1 MSALTFRDL
10 SGMDEFAQAEE
21 LQRIVW
27 GAGDTPDPGDLLMVI
42 SHEGG
47 LTGGAFLGDRLVGYV
62 FGFPTRDP
70 AIQHSHRLAVHPDMR
85 GQGLALRLKQYQR
98 TWCLARGI
106 SLVRWTFDPLRH
118 TNAHLN
124 VARLGCTI
132 FTYHCDYYGV
142 MKGINAGVPSDRLL
156 ADWRLDDP
164 HVAALAAGTPALR
177 AARIE
182 QRITIPR
189 DFETML
195 TSDIPA
201 ATAERLRVRGE
212 MQRAFASGLVIAGYD
227 AAANSYLLTPA

>member
-1 MSALTFRDL
+1 MSEIIFRDL
-10 SGMDEFAQAEE
+10 SGMDEFAAAEE
-21 LQRIVW
+21 LQRVVW
-27 GAGDTPDPGDLLMVI
+27 GRGDTPDPGDLLMVI

-47 LTGGAFLGDRLVGYV
+47 LTGGAFLGEQLVGYV
-62 FGFPTRDP
+62 FGFPSRDP
-70 AIQHSHRLAVHPDMR
+70 TIQHSHRLAVHPDMR

-132 FTYHCDYYGV
+132 STYHCDYYGV

-156 ADWRLDDP
+156 AEWRVADE
-164 HVAALAAGTPALR
+164 HVVRLASGDKVQRNIRVET
-177 AARIE
+177 RIA
-182 QRITIPR
+182 IPS
-189 DFETML
+189 DFELML
-195 TSDIPA
+195 SEDIPA

-212 MQRAFASGLVIAGYD
+212 MQTAFGKGLSIVGYD
-227 AAANSYLLTPA
+227 AESHSYLLGRL

>member
-1 MSALTFRDL
+1 MSGIVFRDL
-10 SGMDEFAQAEE
+10 AGMDEFAASEE
-21 LQRIVW
+21 LQRVVW
-27 GAGDTPDPGDLLMVI
+27 GRGDTPDPGDLLMVI

-47 LTGGAFLGDRLVGYV
+47 LTGGAFLGERLVGYV
-62 FGFPTRDP
+62 FGFPSRDP

-132 FTYHCDYYGV
+132 STYHCDYYGV

-156 ADWRLDDP
+156 AEW
-164 HVAALAAGTPALR
+164 HVADDHVARLVAGDKVQRSAEIE
-177 AARIE
+177 ARIS
-182 QRITIPR
+182 IPP
-189 DFETML
+189 DFERML
-195 TSDIPA
+195 NEDIPA

-212 MQRAFASGLVIAGYD
+212 LQRAFVNGFSITGYD
-227 AAANSYLLTPA
+227 AADHSYLLGRL